1 MLKKLFNLSGIFLI
15 FALIIIFLGYL
26 LIDNNL
32 FSFKDKLYS
41 KFPNIELRKYV
52 FNKKSKMENFNND
65 YNEKF
70 LPYTQFEKLNYI
82 KKKIKFEKNLISQN
96 NNLDKSIAYKRYNS
110 FFIDL
115 FEDKLILTDHLGN
128 VYFIDQFE
136 LFSKKKEQL
145 FAKNI
150 KSNLKATRVFDAYVY
165 KQKIFISYTL
175 NNDNCNSINVSYAN
189 INFENL
195 KFEKFYN
202 PKTCNDTGSPGRIHF
217 FSKNEEPGLLLST
230 SEGSHDKPGKLT
242 QDKNSIFGKILF
254 LQLKDGKAQIISLGH
269 RVIQGLYADQN
280 KIIATEHGP
289 KGGDEINL
297 IFDEK
302 NYGWPV
308 VSLGERY
315 DFKYGKEILSYK
327 KDHKKNNFKE
337 PVFSFIPSIGIS
349 EIIKLPK
356 TFSAYYD
363 KHFLLSSLNGRSI
376 YLIRF
381 SDNFEKIITIE
392 KVFINN
398 RIRDLKFVSK
408 NNSIILALEENGEI
422 GILSK
427 N

>member
-15 FALIIIFLGYL
+15 FILFIIFSSYL
-26 LIDNNL
+26 LIDNNF
-32 FSFKDKLYS
+32 FSLKDKLYS
-41 KFPNIELRKYV
+41 NFPNIELRKYV

-70 LPYTQFEKLNYI
+70 LPYTQFEKLDYI
-82 KKKIKFEKNLISQN
+82 KKKIKFEKNLISQT
-96 NNLDKSIAYKRYNS
+96 NNLDKSISYKRYDT

-115 FEDKLILTDHLGN
+115 FKDKLILTDHLGN
-128 VYFIDQFE
+128 VYFIDQSK
-136 LFSKKKEQL
+136 LFSKKEEQL

-150 KSNLKATRVFDAYVY
+150 KSNLKVSRVFDAYVDEE
-165 KQKIFISYTL
+165 KLFISYSL
-175 NNDNCNSINVSYAN
+175 NSDNCNTINVSYAN
-189 INFENL
+189 INFNTLQFKE
-195 KFEKFYN
+195 FYN
-202 PKTCNDTGSPGRIHF
+202 PKSCNETGSPGRIQF
-217 FSKNEEPGLLLST
+217 FIKDEEPGLLLST
-230 SEGSHDKPGKLT
+230 SEGTHDKPGDST

-254 LQLKDGKAQIISLGH
+254 LQLKDGKAQMLSLGH
-269 RVIQGLYADQN
+269 RVIQGLYADKN

-297 IFDEK
+297 IFDQK

-327 KDHKKNNFKE
+327 KNHLKNNFNE
-337 PVFSFIPSIGIS
+337 PIFSFIPSIGIS
-349 EIIKLPK
+349 EIIKLPES
-356 TFSAYYD
+356 FSTYYD
-363 KHFLLSSLNGRSI
+363 SHFLLSSLNGRSI

-381 SDNFEKIITIE
+381 SDNFEKLVTIE

-398 RIRDLKFVSK
+398 RIRDLKFITK
-408 NNSIILALEENGEI
+408 NNSIILALEENREI